1 MRYFIEETDSF
12 IEDVELHQKSGQQK
26 LILKILSF
34 LKELEVA
41 PTKGTGKPEAL
52 KGYGERSVWSRRID
66 QKHRLTYEI
75 FEQEKIVKILTCFG
89 HYEDK

>member
-1 MRYFIEETDSF
+1 MRYFTEETDSF

-66 QKHRLTYEI
+66 QKHRLVYEVL
-75 FEQEKIVKILTCFG
+75 EDEKVVKMLSAWG
-89 HYEDK
+89 HYK